1 MASPVCAASARTCR
15 LTWLFKAYPRP
26 TYSGSSLSSTR
37 ELLLGIAGYLTA
49 RRKRQ
54 LVFLSLV
61 TLASAVAEL
70 VSLGSVL
77 PFLAVL
83 TEPEQLWKA
92 PWIQQ
97 LAPKIGWSSASELL
111 GPAAGVFAF
120 AAVTAALVRLTNLW
134 LGGQLAAAIGSDLSC
149 EAYRKTL
156 YQPYSVHV
164 KRNSSAVINS
174 VTGQVSATVG
184 AINIVLQTSTSTL
197 VAISLLLGLLW
208 IDWAVAL
215 SAAALFGG
223 SYTLIG
229 FFSRRALVV
238 NGRIVDDSRAG
249 VVKSLQ
255 EGIGAIRDVI
265 LDGTQN
271 LYLDIYRTS
280 DRPQRQYQA
289 RNQFL
294 SSFPR
299 FSLEALGLI
308 AIAVLATFLSA
319 QQGGGSA
326 ALPVLGAFALG
337 AQRLLPAMQ
346 QTYSGW
352 SSLKGYSADL
362 EGVLDMLQQP
372 LPAVLEVNQKLVLKS
387 EVCFRE
393 VCFSYGPVHEGVL
406 SHLNLKIERGQR
418 VGFVGSTGSG
428 KSTTVDLLMG
438 LLSPTLGQILV
449 NGLDLHDSGHPER
462 LLAWRSAIAHVPQSI
477 YLADCSIAENIA
489 FGVPKNQIDFD
500 RVRLAA
506 QQAQIASFIEASPEG
521 YDSFVG
527 ERGMRLSGGQRQ
539 RLGIARALYKQAQVL
554 ILDEATSALDN
565 DTEQAV
571 MDAINQLDRNLTV
584 VMIAHRLSTVA
595 KCDRVI
601 RLEHGRV
608 VADGPPHEVLTQ
620 D

>member
-1 MASPVCAASARTCR
+1 M
-15 LTWLFKAYPRP
+15 
-26 TYSGSSLSSTR
+26 SSTR

-49 RRKRQ
+49 RRKSQ
-54 LVFLSLV
+54 LVVLSLF
-61 TLASAVAEL
+61 TLASALAEL

-92 PWIQQ
+92 HWIQQ
-97 LAPKIGWSSASELL
+97 LASKLGWGSASELL

-156 YQPYSVHV
+156 YQPYSFHV

-174 VTGQVSATVG
+174 VTGQVGTTV
-184 AINIVLQTSTSTL
+184 AAVNIVLQTTTSTL
-197 VAISLLLGLLW
+197 VAISLLIGLLW

-215 SAAALFGG
+215 SAAVLFGG
-223 SYTLIG
+223 SYILIG

-238 NGRIVDDSRAG
+238 NGRIINDSRAG

-271 LYLDIYRTS
+271 IYLDIYRTS

-294 SSFPR
+294 SLFPR

-308 AIAVLATFLSA
+308 AIAVLATVLSA
-319 QQGGGSA
+319 QKGGGAS

-352 SSLKGYSADL
+352 SSLKGFAADL
-362 EGVLDMLQQP
+362 EGVLEMLQQP
-372 LPAVLEVNQKLVLKS
+372 LPAVLEVNQKLVFNS
-387 EVCFRE
+387 EVCFHD
-393 VCFSYGPVHEGVL
+393 VFFSYGQGHEGVL
-406 SHLNLKIERGQR
+406 KGLRLKIALGQR
-418 VGFVGSTGSG
+418 IGFVGSTGSG

-438 LLSPTLGQILV
+438 LLSPTQGQILV
-449 NGLDLHDSGHPER
+449 DGLDLHDPDHPER
-462 LLAWRSAIAHVPQSI
+462 LLAWRLAIAHVPQSV
-477 YLADCSIAENIA
+477 YLADSSIAENIA
-489 FGVPKNQIDFD
+489 FGVQKDKIDLN

-506 QQAQIASFIEASPEG
+506 QQAQIASFIEASPDG
-521 YDSFVG
+521 YYSFVG
-527 ERGMRLSGGQRQ
+527 ERGIRLSGGQRQ
-539 RLGIARALYKQAQVL
+539 RLGIARALYKKAQVL

-565 DTEQAV
+565 DTEQLV
-571 MDAINQLDRNLTV
+571 MDSINQLDRNLTV

-601 RLEHGRV
+601 RLDHGRV
-608 VADGPPHEVLTQ
+608 VADGSPSEVLTQ
-620 D
+620 V

>member
-1 MASPVCAASARTCR
+1 M
-15 LTWLFKAYPRP
+15 
-26 TYSGSSLSSTR
+26 SSTR
-37 ELLLGIAGYLTA
+37 ELLLGIAGYLSP

-61 TLASAVAEL
+61 TLGSAVAEL

-83 TEPEQLWKA
+83 TEPEQLWRA
-92 PWIQQ
+92 PWIQH
-97 LAPKIGWSSASELL
+97 LASKLGWSSPSELL
-111 GPAAGVFAF
+111 GPVAGVFAC
-120 AAVTAALVRLTNLW
+120 AALSAALVRLANLW

-164 KRNSSAVINS
+164 RRNSSTVINS
-174 VTGQVSATVG
+174 MTGQVGTTVA
-184 AINIVLQTSTSTL
+184 AINLVLQTSTSTL
-197 VAISLLLGLLW
+197 LAISLLVGLLW

-215 SAAALFGG
+215 SAAGLFGF
-223 SYTLIG
+223 SYVLIG
-229 FFSRRALVV
+229 FFSRRALLV
-238 NGRIVDDSRAG
+238 NGRIISDARAG

-271 LYLDIYRTS
+271 LYLDTYRRS

-294 SSFPR
+294 SLFPR

-308 AIAVLATFLSA
+308 AIAVLAIAISA
-319 QQGGGSA
+319 QKGGGAA

-346 QTYSGW
+346 QTYAGW
-352 SSLKGYSADL
+352 SNLKGFSADL
-362 EGVLDMLQQP
+362 EGVLEMLQQP
-372 LPAVLEVNQKLVLKS
+372 IPAVLEVNEQLVLNS
-387 EVCFRE
+387 EVSFRE
-393 VCFSYGPVHEGVL
+393 VCFSYGQEYACVL
-406 SHLNLKIERGQR
+406 NDLSVKIQRGQR
-418 VGFVGSTGSG
+418 VGFIGSTGSG

-438 LLSPTLGQILV
+438 LLAPTQGQILV
-449 NGLDLHDSGHPER
+449 DELDLHDHGHPER

-477 YLADCSIAENIA
+477 YLADSSIVENIA
-489 FGVPKNQIDFD
+489 FGVPKEQIDFD
-500 RVRLAA
+500 RVQLAA
-506 QQAQIASFIEASPEG
+506 QQAQIASFIEASPDG
-521 YDSFVG
+521 YNSFVG
-527 ERGMRLSGGQRQ
+527 ERGIRLSGGQRQ
-539 RLGIARALYKQAQVL
+539 RLGIARALYKQAQIL

-565 DTEQAV
+565 DTEQVV

-601 RLEHGRV
+601 RLDHGRV
-608 VADGPPHEVLTQ
+608 VADGPPSEVLAQ
-620 D
+620 A

>member
-1 MASPVCAASARTCR
+1 M
-15 LTWLFKAYPRP
+15 
-26 TYSGSSLSSTR
+26 SSTR

-54 LVFLSLV
+54 LVFLGFV
-61 TLASAVAEL
+61 TLAAALAEL

-83 TEPEQLWKA
+83 TEPEQLWRA
-92 PWIQQ
+92 PVIQQ
-97 LAPKIGWSSASELL
+97 WAPKLGWNSASELL
-111 GPAAGVFAF
+111 GPAAGAFAF
-120 AAVTAALVRLTNLW
+120 AAVTAALVRLANLW

-174 VTGQVSATVG
+174 VTGQVGTTVT
-184 AINIVLQTSTSTL
+184 AINLVLQTSTSTL
-197 VAISLLLGLLW
+197 VAISLLVGLLW
-208 IDWAVAL
+208 IDWSVAL
-215 SAAALFGG
+215 SAAALFGV
-223 SYTLIG
+223 SYILIG
-229 FFSRRALVV
+229 FFSRKLLLV
-238 NGRIVDDSRAG
+238 NGRIINDSRAG

-271 LYLDIYRTS
+271 LYLDIYRKS

-294 SSFPR
+294 SAFPR

-308 AIAVLATFLSA
+308 GIAVLATLLST
-319 QQGGGSA
+319 QKGGGAA

-352 SSLKGYSADL
+352 SGLKGFTADL
-362 EGVLDMLQQP
+362 EGVLKMLQQP
-372 LPAVLEVNQKLVLKS
+372 LPAVLEVSKTLVFNSDVCLN
-387 EVCFRE
+387 EVR
-393 VCFSYGPVHEGVL
+393 FSYGQGYEDVL
-406 SHLNLKIERGQR
+406 NGLSLKICRGQR
-418 VGFVGSTGSG
+418 VGFIGSTGSG
-428 KSTTVDLLMG
+428 KSTTVDVLMG
-438 LLSPTLGQILV
+438 LLSPTRGQILV
-449 NGLDLHDSGHPER
+449 DGLDLHDPGHPER

-477 YLADCSIAENIA
+477 YLADSSIAENIA
-489 FGVPKNQIDFD
+489 FGVPKEQINFDF
-500 RVRLAA
+500 VRLAA
-506 QQAQIASFIEASPEG
+506 QQAQIASFIETIPDG
-521 YDSFVG
+521 YESFVG
-527 ERGMRLSGGQRQ
+527 ERGIRLSGGQRQ
-539 RLGIARALYKQAQVL
+539 RLGIARALYKNAQVL

-565 DTEQAV
+565 CTEQAV

-601 RLEHGRV
+601 RLDHGRV
-608 VADGPPHEVLTQ
+608 VTDGPPSEVLPQ
-620 D
+620 V